1 MSLQH
6 DMWYGLRNGIIM
18 RDVIYAFAKTF
29 FWVELISLSHSAYI
43 ISRII
48 MTFRRSCRPRVST
61 NRFYL
66 LPNINVEQKFVNSWL
81 KFKILQIIK
90 ELVIPY
96 ANKAFFNLGKIV
108 STIICPCPLLPFVQ
122 DVHRFFLV
130 FKHMTFKV
138 WSRQKGSLFIV
149 IFLLT
154 GTHGSLWQS
163 VKSSY
168 CYNVKKFDEFFVVY

>member
-1 MSLQH
+1 MRKNNRAARATRTLVEFFDVFWHSWSLRRRK
-6 DMWYGLRNGIIM
+6 YIR
-18 RDVIYAFAKTF
+18 
-29 FWVELISLSHSAYI
+29 LSN
-43 ISRII
+43 
-48 MTFRRSCRPRVST
+48 RS
-61 NRFYL
+61 FYL
-66 LPNINVEQKFVNSWL
+66 VANINVEQKFVNSWL

-90 ELVIPY
+90 GLVIPY

-122 DVHRFFLV
+122 DVYRFFLV

-138 WSRQKGSLFIV
+138 WSRQKSSLFIV

-154 GTHGSLWQS
+154 GIHGSMWQS

-168 CYNVKKFDEFFVVY
+168 CYNVKKFDEFFVVYLVLLLDSKATL